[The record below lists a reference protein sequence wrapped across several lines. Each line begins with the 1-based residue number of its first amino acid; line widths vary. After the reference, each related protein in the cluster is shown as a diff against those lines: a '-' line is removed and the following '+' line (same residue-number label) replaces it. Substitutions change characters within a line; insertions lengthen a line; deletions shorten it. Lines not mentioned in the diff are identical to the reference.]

1 VSEKS
6 NPERF
11 DDDLIVCRCEGIT
24 LGEIRLSLHHSDA
37 GTVNQVKK
45 VTRAGMGSCQGRTC
59 ACLVEMILA
68 FEARIPQGT
77 ELYKSRPPVRGV
89 LMGALAASADE
100 FEEPAG
106 PISVVMLRSES

>member
-1 VSEKS
+1 MSEKS